1 MNFYFWRRRSQ
12 ITGDGFRARLTQLT
26 GELQR
31 QIGDVPDDS
40 QRESLRQELGMVE
53 ATYRSDA
60 DRLRRHV
67 P

>member
-1 MNFYFWRRRSQ
+1 MNFYFWKRRPQ
-12 ITGDGFRARLTQLT
+12 ITGDGFCARLTQLT

-31 QIGDVPDDS
+31 QLGDVTDDS
-40 QRESLRQELGMVE
+40 QREFLRQELERVDV
-53 ATYRSDA
+53 TYRSDA